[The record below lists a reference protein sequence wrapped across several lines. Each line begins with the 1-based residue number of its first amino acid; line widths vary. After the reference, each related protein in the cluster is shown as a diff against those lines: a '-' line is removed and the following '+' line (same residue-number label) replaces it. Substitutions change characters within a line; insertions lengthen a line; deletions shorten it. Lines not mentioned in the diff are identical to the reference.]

1 MISGEF
7 KPECSVLIDKTY
19 IVEYIVLT
27 GQVLRLYQCI
37 GESSNFFTKV
47 QPLCIKI
54 PKMIH
59 SVNLISTHQEREQPK
74 EVLYLSLA

>member
-1 MISGEF
+1 MEAYCF
-7 KPECSVLIDKTY
+7 KWSNLETFGS
-19 IVEYIVLT
+19 
-27 GQVLRLYQCI
+27 I

-47 QPLCIKI
+47 QPLCNKI

-59 SVNLISTHQEREQPK
+59 SVNLISTRQGGEQAE